1 MSRSI
6 QERAR
11 HNDTAAEGQHVN
23 SMRYEFGVLTS
34 YGVLPAQ
41 GDLAMKLCQSGK
53 QRCTDA
59 VPCLLFRNKTVSH
72 EGREDQSTR
81 ETLSKATATFDVRIA
96 QFENSVLEAYGLV
109 FHWKTL
115 PYLKMNDFFCYNKI
129 LLYIRWITEIKS
141 NRTNEQSKN
150 EKQQCCDDLSSMW
163 KTGKVWNGDCC
174 LLSQDKK
181 NEIT

>member
-1 MSRSI
+1 MSKMSRSI

-109 FHWKTL
+109 FH
-115 PYLKMNDFFCYNKI
+115 
-129 LLYIRWITEIKS
+129 
-141 NRTNEQSKN
+141 
-150 EKQQCCDDLSSMW
+150 
-163 KTGKVWNGDCC
+163 
-174 LLSQDKK
+174 
-181 NEIT
+181 